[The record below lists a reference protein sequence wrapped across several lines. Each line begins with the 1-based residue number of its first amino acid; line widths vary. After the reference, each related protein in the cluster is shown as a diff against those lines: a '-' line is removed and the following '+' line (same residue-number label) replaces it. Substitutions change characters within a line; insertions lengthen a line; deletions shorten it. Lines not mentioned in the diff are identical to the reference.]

1 MPPGKAGRLNCD
13 SLKAAEYSGR
23 LKAAMQQAGL
33 IQSPDFGFLVSNMFV
48 NYLFI
53 SANSENILRS
63 AFISISIFRL
73 KM

>member
-1 MPPGKAGRLNCD
+1 
-13 SLKAAEYSGR
+13 
-23 LKAAMQQAGL
+23 MQQAEL